1 MKRYFS
7 ILALLCT
14 IGVGATYAAAQ
25 CQYCGCGFE
34 NFDKCDKMCK
44 PKGPAPK
51 DIMLCTTT
59 CQNEKK

>member
-1 MKRYFS
+1 MKKYFL
-7 ILALLCT
+7 ILALFCT
-14 IGVGATYAAAQ
+14 VGVGLSQAAVA

-34 NFDKCDKMCK
+34 DFDKCAKMCK

-59 CQNEKK
+59 CQNPKK